1 MANDEMIDYVEHQ
14 KRQRS
19 ISVKQL
25 SEMQE
30 SAQKQI
36 SKQQSMIQEQEQELN
51 FTRKKMLEEQKFRE
65 LEYSEMQESAQ
76 KQISKQQAMIQEQE
90 QELNFTR
97 KKILEEQKSRELE
110 YAEMQKITQY
120 QISQQQEMIR
130 AQEQELNRS
139 RKKIKEEQI
148 ALEKEYSQERKN
160 QELYFKERERD
171 LMERESI
178 KESYIKEKAHE
189 IEELRYKLKTEIS
202 DKEELLKLAY
212 EELEI
217 EKQKYT
223 EESRKKI
230 ESTSQNYVNT
240 ALTGLENKEATFHWL
255 SKMWAS
261 IGAVAITLGII
272 SIIISTFFGAD
283 TFHDSGI
290 FSWSYF
296 MFITFR
302 GLIVVA
308 MFVALARYAFLYSN
322 SYMHESLK
330 NGERRHA
337 INFGK
342 FYLEAYGV
350 NANWEQVKD
359 VFEHWNISNESAF
372 SKRNPSD
379 FDPKIVENAVALSK
393 IFNDKVSSSPATPD
407 TGKA

>member
-1 MANDEMIDYVEHQ
+1 MANEEMIDYMEDQ

-19 ISVKQL
+19 ISLKQL

-36 SKQQSMIQEQEQELN
+36 
-51 FTRKKMLEEQKFRE
+51 
-65 LEYSEMQESAQ
+65 A
-76 KQISKQQAMIQEQE
+76 KQQAMIHEQE

-110 YAEMQKITQY
+110 YSEMQRSTQQ
-120 QISQQQEMIR
+120 QIAQQQEMIR

-160 QELYFKERERD
+160 QEVFFKERERE
-171 LMERESI
+171 LMERQHQ
-178 KESYIKEKAHE
+178 KDSYFEEKTHE
-189 IEELRYKLKTEIS
+189 TERLRYKLKTEIS
-202 DKEELLKLAY
+202 EKEKLLELAY
-212 EELEI
+212 EELET

-223 EESRKKI
+223 EESRNKI
-230 ESTSQNYVNT
+230 ESTSRNYVNT
-240 ALTGLENKEATFHWL
+240 ALTGLENKETTFHWL

-272 SIIISTFFGAD
+272 FIISSTFYGAD
-283 TFHDSGI
+283 SFHDSGK

-308 MFVALARYAFLYSN
+308 MFVALARYAFIYSN

-342 FYLEAYGV
+342 FYLEAYGA

-359 VFEHWNISNESAF
+359 AFQHWNISNESAF
-372 SKRNPSD
+372 SKKHSSE
-379 FDPKIVENAVALSK
+379 FDPKIVENAVELSK
-393 IFNDKVSSSPATPD
+393 IFKDKVNSSPAKPD
-407 TGKA
+407 TVKA

>member
-1 MANDEMIDYVEHQ
+1 MANEEIIDYVEDHR
-14 KRQRS
+14 RQRS
-19 ISVKQL
+19 ISLKQL

-30 SAQKQI
+30 SAQQQI
-36 SKQQSMIQEQEQELN
+36 
-51 FTRKKMLEEQKFRE
+51 
-65 LEYSEMQESAQ
+65 A
-76 KQISKQQAMIQEQE
+76 KQQAMIHEQE

-110 YAEMQKITQY
+110 YSEIQKSTQQ

-160 QELYFKERERD
+160 QELFFKEREHD
-171 LMERESI
+171 FMERQVQKDAYLEEKI
-178 KESYIKEKAHE
+178 VETENLRHKLNTEILDKEK
-189 IEELRYKLKTEIS
+189 
-202 DKEELLKLAY
+202 LLNLAY
-212 EELEI
+212 DELQI

-240 ALTGLENKEATFHWL
+240 ALTGLENKETTFHWL

-261 IGAVAITLGII
+261 IGAVAITLGILFII
-272 SIIISTFFGAD
+272 SSTFFGAES
-283 TFHDSGI
+283 FHDSSK

-296 MFITFR
+296 IFITFR

-342 FYLEAYGV
+342 FYLEAYGA

-359 VFEHWNISNESAF
+359 AFQHWNISNESAF
-372 SKRNPSD
+372 SKKSPSD
-379 FDPKIVENAVALSK
+379 FDPKIVENAVELSK
-393 IFNDKVSSSPATPD
+393 IFKDKVNSNPTKSD
-407 TGKA
+407 TVKV